1 MKKFTIR
8 TASISVIAL
17 YIFTVSFSLLR
28 SNNLN
33 VPNENM
39 IITYAEPNNA
49 EKVPTNFEYFAEAI
63 NKIFRTIAVVD
74 KAVRG

>member
-49 EKVPTNFEYFAEAI
+49 RKSPN
-63 NKIFRTIAVVD
+63 
-74 KAVRG
+74 

>member
-1 MKKFTIR
+1 
-8 TASISVIAL
+8 
-17 YIFTVSFSLLR
+17 
-28 SNNLN
+28 
-33 VPNENM
+33 M
-39 IITYAEPNNA
+39 IITYVEPNNA

>member
-39 IITYAEPNNA
+39 IITYVEPNNA

-63 NKIFRTIAVVD
+63 NIQNHCCSR
-74 KAVRG
+74 

>member
-1 MKKFTIR
+1 MKKFTLR

-28 SNNLN
+28 NNN
-33 VPNENM
+33 PKVPSENM
-39 IITYAEPNNA
+39 IVTYVEPNDA
-49 EKVPTNFEYFAEAI
+49 EKVPTNFEYFAEAF
-63 NKIFRTIAVVD
+63 NKIFKTIAAVD

>member
-39 IITYAEPNNA
+39 IITYVEPNNA
-49 EKVPTNFEYFAEAI
+49 EKGPTNFEYFAEAI
-63 NKIFRTIAVVD
+63 NKILRNVL
-74 KAVRG
+74 

>member
-39 IITYAEPNNA
+39 IITYVEPNNA
-49 EKVPTNFEYFAEAI
+49 EKVPTTFEYFAEAK

>member
-28 SNNLN
+28 SNTLN

-39 IITYAEPNNA
+39 IITYVEPNNA